1 MKNHLD
7 PKETALILV
16 DIQND
21 FCHEDGICAQRGRN
35 VTGAQAII
43 PNVEL
48 LIENANALS
57 VPVIFIQM
65 TQTEHTVSDAW
76 SNRPRKEGY
85 AHPLEVCKKNSWGA
99 DFYKVAPME
108 NDIVV
113 EKHRYSAF
121 IETELNMILKNLKCK
136 SLIVTG
142 VATNVCVEST
152 ARDGFMLDYNVTVVK
167 DASAGYVEELYHA
180 TFQNIENN
188 FGLALETNEIISY
201 WVKQLKKI
209 G

>member
-1 MKNHLD
+1 MKTHLD
-7 PKETALILV
+7 PKETALIFV

-21 FCHEDGICAQRGRN
+21 FCHEDGICAQRGRD
-35 VTGAQAII
+35 VTGAQEII

-48 LIENANALS
+48 LIKNARALS
-57 VPVIFIQM
+57 IPVIFIQM
-65 TQTEHTVSDAW
+65 TQNEHTISDAW
-76 SNRPRKEGY
+76 SNRPRKEGF

-99 DFYKVAPME
+99 DFYKVAPKE

-121 IETELNMILKNLKCK
+121 IETELNMILKNLKCN

-167 DASAGYVEELYHA
+167 DASAGYMEELHAA

-188 FGLALETNEIISY
+188 FGLALETNDIISY
-201 WVKQLKKI
+201 WIKQLKKI